1 MKKIL
6 TLVLALCMLSSYAF
20 AEDLIENIDLEPGFP
35 VVKEPVSVTIALVPQ
50 GSAVDFQVEQN
61 WMAEY
66 INRNSGLDIEWMVI
80 DSTAASERIPLMLNS
95 GDMPDAILGHAFQA
109 NDIAQYGTSEGMF
122 YPVNELLDYMPIF
135 SAFLEENPAVRE
147 GITTTDGNIYGFPA
161 LNNIYSYAA
170 RFFIDQT
177 WLDRL
182 GLENPT
188 TLEEFKNMLIAFR
201 DEDANGN
208 GDPDDEIPWGGSW
221 SGASAERDLI
231 FYALGYAVSGN
242 LAVDH
247 TKETPDIVY
256 VPYEAQYKD
265 YLLYMNDLW
274 NEGLI
279 DPDMFT
285 QAETQ
290 VQATVLEGTI
300 GFCAMSA
307 PYVYVPDTKDNWVAI
322 NAMSKE
328 EGGLRIYPAAN
339 PVYIPAIMVINAD
352 CDEEVAAALAAL
364 ADEMYSVEWYGWSMY
379 GPEAGSDL
387 DYFGTGHYVED
398 GVIKYNMPDDMT
410 DEWSFRCTYLTIW
423 ALPGFNNL
431 QYDPYYQLYAEQ
443 FPDTQ
448 LGQLFATGNYFEDW
462 QPNFIETYQPY
473 YAESIPTFYFT
484 STRSR
489 PRWTIMLPP
498 WKPSSSPARSPSR
511 MSTTTSS
518 PRWKNMACRSMSSSI
533 IATMAAN
540 PGVYSAPVSR
550 L

>member
-35 VVKEPVSVTIALVPQ
+35 VVKEPVSVTIALVPTS
-50 GSAVDFQVEQN
+50 SAVDFQVEQN
-61 WMAEY
+61 WMTEY

-80 DSTAASERIPLMLNS
+80 DATAATERIPLMLNS
-95 GDMPDAILGHAFQA
+95 GDMPDAILGHGFQA
-109 NDIAQYGTSEGMF
+109 NDIAQYGASEGMF

-147 GITTTDGNIYGFPA
+147 GITTPDGNIYGFPA

-177 WLDRL
+177 WLDRV

-231 FYALGYAVSGN
+231 FYALGYAASGN

-290 VQATVLEGTI
+290 VQADVLEGTI

-307 PYVYVPDTKDNWVAI
+307 PYVYAPETKDNWVAI

-339 PVYIPAIMVINAD
+339 PVYIPAFMVLNAD
-352 CDEEVAAALAAL
+352 CEEEVAAALAAL

-379 GPEAGSDL
+379 GPEAGSEL

-398 GVIKYNMPDDMT
+398 GVIKYNMPDDVT
-410 DEWSFRCTYLTIW
+410 NEWSFRCTYLTIW
-423 ALPGFNNL
+423 NLPGFNSL

-484 STRSR
+484 EDDRDRINTLQT
-489 PRWTIMLPP
+489 PLDDYV
-498 WKPSSSPARSPSR
+498 A
-511 MSTTTSS
+511 
-518 PRWKNMACRSMSSSI
+518 SMEAKFITGEISI
-533 IATMAAN
+533 EDEYDNFVATLEEY
-540 PGVYSAPVSR
+540 GVKEYVELYNSYYGG
-550 L
+550 

>member
-231 FYALGYAVSGN
+231 FYALGYAASGN

-247 TKETPDIVY
+247 NKENPDIVF

-274 NEGLI
+274 NEGLL

-285 QAETQ
+285 QSETQ

-307 PYVYVPDTKDNWVAI
+307 PYVYVPETKDNWVAI

-339 PVYIPAIMVINAD
+339 PVYIPAFMVLNAD

-379 GPEAGSDL
+379 GPEAGSEL

-423 ALPGFNNL
+423 DLPGFNSL

-473 YAESIPTFYFT
+473 YAESIPTFYFAEDDLDRINT
-484 STRSR
+484 LQT
-489 PRWTIMLPP
+489 PLDDYV
-498 WKPSSSPARSPSR
+498 A
-511 MSTTTSS
+511 
-518 PRWKNMACRSMSSSI
+518 SMEAKFITGEISI
-533 IATMAAN
+533 EDEYDNFVATLEEY
-540 PGVYSAPVSR
+540 GVQEYVELYNSYYGG
-550 L
+550 

>member
-231 FYALGYAVSGN
+231 FYALGYAASGN

-247 TKETPDIVY
+247 NKENPNIVF

-274 NEGLI
+274 NEGLL

-285 QAETQ
+285 QSETQ

-307 PYVYVPDTKDNWVAI
+307 PYVYVPETKDNWVAI

-339 PVYIPAIMVINAD
+339 PVYIPAFMVLNAD

-379 GPEAGSDL
+379 GPEAGSEL

-423 ALPGFNNL
+423 DLPGFNSL

-473 YAESIPTFYFT
+473 YAESIPTFYFAEDDLDRINT
-484 STRSR
+484 LQT
-489 PRWTIMLPP
+489 PLDDYV
-498 WKPSSSPARSPSR
+498 A
-511 MSTTTSS
+511 
-518 PRWKNMACRSMSSSI
+518 SMEAKFITGEISI
-533 IATMAAN
+533 EDEYDNFVATLEEY
-540 PGVYSAPVSR
+540 GVQEYVELYNSYYGG
-550 L
+550 

>member
-1 MKKIL
+1 MMKKWIC
-6 TLVLALCMLSSYAF
+6 LALCLLMVSGCALAYDGTAPIGEEPITISVLTTNGASLLTDFANMTWWQEALKRANVVLEVEMVDPSSYADVIKPRL
-20 AEDLIENIDLEPGFP
+20 AAGIDLPDLIN
-35 VVKEPVSVTIALVPQ
+35 V
-50 GSAVDFQVEQN
+50 GSNDAD
-61 WMAEY
+61 MAY
-66 INRNSGLDIEWMVI
+66 INSGLFLDLTEYYDTMAFNLNKRFEEHPTLKSQLTTPDGSIYYIPYIYTTDSNMRTMMLNAQFVEAVGMTMEEITDI
-80 DSTAASERIPLMLNS
+80 DSYTEYLYKVKEM
-95 GDMPDAILGHAFQA
+95 
-109 NDIAQYGTSEGMF
+109 
-122 YPVNELLDYMPIF
+122 
-135 SAFLEENPAVRE
+135 
-147 GITTTDGNIYGFPA
+147 
-161 LNNIYSYAA
+161 
-170 RFFIDQT
+170 
-177 WLDRL
+177 
-182 GLENPT
+182 
-188 TLEEFKNMLIAFR
+188 
-201 DEDANGN
+201 DANGN

-221 SGASAERDLI
+221 SGAYAERDPI

-274 NEGLI
+274 NEGLL

-352 CDEEVAAALAAL
+352 CDEETAAALAAL

-398 GVIKYNMPDDMT
+398 GVVKYNMPDDMT
-410 DEWSFRCTYLTIW
+410 NEWQFRCTYLTIW
-423 ALPGFNNL
+423 ALPDFNNL
-431 QYDPYYQLYAEQ
+431 QCDPYYQLYAEQ

-484 STRSR
+484 EDDLDRINTLQT
-489 PRWTIMLPP
+489 PLDDYV
-498 WKPSSSPARSPSR
+498 A
-511 MSTTTSS
+511 
-518 PRWKNMACRSMSSSI
+518 SMEAKFITGEISI
-533 IATMAAN
+533 EDEYDNFVATLEEY
-540 PGVYSAPVSR
+540 GVQEYVELYNSYYGD
-550 L
+550 

>member
-61 WMAEY
+61 WMTEY

-80 DSTAASERIPLMLNS
+80 DATAASERIPLMLNS

-170 RFFIDQT
+170 RFVIDQT

-231 FYALGYAVSGN
+231 FYALGYAASGN

-247 TKETPDIVY
+247 NKENPDIVF

-274 NEGLI
+274 NEGLL

-285 QAETQ
+285 QSETQ

-307 PYVYVPDTKDNWVAI
+307 PYVYVPETKDNWVAI

-339 PVYIPAIMVINAD
+339 PVYIPAFMVLNAD

-379 GPEAGSDL
+379 GPEAGSEL

-423 ALPGFNNL
+423 DLPGFNSL

-473 YAESIPTFYFT
+473 YAESIPTFYFAEDDLDRINT
-484 STRSR
+484 LQT
-489 PRWTIMLPP
+489 PLDDYV
-498 WKPSSSPARSPSR
+498 A
-511 MSTTTSS
+511 
-518 PRWKNMACRSMSSSI
+518 SMEAKFITGEISI
-533 IATMAAN
+533 EDEYDNFVATLEEY
-540 PGVYSAPVSR
+540 GVQEYVELYNSYYGG
-550 L
+550 

>member
-61 WMAEY
+61 WMTEY

-177 WLDRL
+177 WLDRV

-208 GDPDDEIPWGGSW
+208 GDPNDEIPWGGSW

-274 NEGLI
+274 NEGLL

-307 PYVYVPDTKDNWVAI
+307 PYVYVPETKDNWVAI

-339 PVYIPAIMVINAD
+339 PVYIPAFMVLNAD

-379 GPEAGSDL
+379 GPEAGSEL

-423 ALPGFNNL
+423 DLPGFNSL

-473 YAESIPTFYFT
+473 YAESIPTFYFAEDDLDRINT
-484 STRSR
+484 LQT
-489 PRWTIMLPP
+489 PLDDYV
-498 WKPSSSPARSPSR
+498 A
-511 MSTTTSS
+511 
-518 PRWKNMACRSMSSSI
+518 SMEAKFITGEISI
-533 IATMAAN
+533 EDEYDNFVATLEEY
-540 PGVYSAPVSR
+540 GVQEYVELYNSYYGG
-550 L
+550 

>member
-109 NDIAQYGTSEGMF
+109 NDIAQYGASEGMF

-161 LNNIYSYAA
+161 LNNVYSYAA
-170 RFFIDQT
+170 RFFVDQT

-221 SGASAERDLI
+221 SGAYAERDPI
-231 FYALGYAVSGN
+231 FYALGYAASGN

-247 TKETPDIVY
+247 NKENPDIVF

-274 NEGLI
+274 NEGLL

-307 PYVYVPDTKDNWVAI
+307 PYVYVPETKDNWVVI

-339 PVYIPAIMVINAD
+339 PIYVPAFMVLNAD

-379 GPEAGSDL
+379 GPEAGSEL

-410 DEWSFRCTYLTIW
+410 NEWSFRCTYLTTW
-423 ALPGFNNL
+423 NLPGFNSL

-484 STRSR
+484 EDDLDRINTLQT
-489 PRWTIMLPP
+489 PLDDYV
-498 WKPSSSPARSPSR
+498 A
-511 MSTTTSS
+511 
-518 PRWKNMACRSMSSSI
+518 SMEAKFITGEISI
-533 IATMAAN
+533 EDEYDNFVATLEEY
-540 PGVYSAPVSR
+540 GVQEYVEIYNNYYGG
-550 L
+550 

>member
-61 WMAEY
+61 WMTEY

-80 DSTAASERIPLMLNS
+80 DATAASERIPLMLNS

-231 FYALGYAVSGN
+231 FYALGYAASGN

-247 TKETPDIVY
+247 NKENPDIVF

-274 NEGLI
+274 NEGLL

-285 QAETQ
+285 QSETQ

-307 PYVYVPDTKDNWVAI
+307 PYVYVPETKDNWVAI

-339 PVYIPAIMVINAD
+339 PVYIPAFMVLNAD

-379 GPEAGSDL
+379 GPEAGSEL

-398 GVIKYNMPDDMT
+398 GVIKYNMPDDVT
-410 DEWSFRCTYLTIW
+410 NEWSFRCTYLTIW
-423 ALPGFNNL
+423 NLPGFNSL

-484 STRSR
+484 EDDLDRINTLQT
-489 PRWTIMLPP
+489 PLDDYV
-498 WKPSSSPARSPSR
+498 A
-511 MSTTTSS
+511 
-518 PRWKNMACRSMSSSI
+518 SMEAKFITGEISI
-533 IATMAAN
+533 EDEYDNFVATLEEY
-540 PGVYSAPVSR
+540 GVKEYVELYNSYYGG
-550 L
+550 

>member
-61 WMAEY
+61 WMTEY

-95 GDMPDAILGHAFQA
+95 GDMPDAILGHVFQA

-231 FYALGYAVSGN
+231 FYALGYAASGN

-247 TKETPDIVY
+247 NKENPDIVF

-274 NEGLI
+274 NEGLL

-285 QAETQ
+285 QSETQ

-307 PYVYVPDTKDNWVAI
+307 PYVYVPETKDNWVAI

-328 EGGLRIYPAAN
+328 EGGLRIYLAAN

-352 CDEEVAAALAAL
+352 CDEETAAALAAL
-364 ADEMYSVEWYGWSMY
+364 ADEMYSVEWYGWAMY
-379 GPEAGSDL
+379 GPEAGSEL

-410 DEWSFRCTYLTIW
+410 NEWSFRCTYLTIW
-423 ALPGFNNL
+423 NLPGFNSL

-484 STRSR
+484 EDDLDRINTLQT
-489 PRWTIMLPP
+489 PLDDYV
-498 WKPSSSPARSPSR
+498 A
-511 MSTTTSS
+511 
-518 PRWKNMACRSMSSSI
+518 SMEAKFITGEISI
-533 IATMAAN
+533 EDEYDNFVATLEEY
-540 PGVYSAPVSR
+540 GVQEYVELYNSYYGG
-550 L
+550 